1 MQKILINGGNA
12 VIGSQNFTTKGSY
25 NAETSVQMV
34 FDKKN
39 QNEMNQFINDVLAES
54 TFVTLNLLSEF
65 NNQCN
70 RFTEELLQLNS
81 TLNKIDKII
90 EKESN
95 SEKTKLQTKTKPRCK
110 NKKFLK
116 ASIKRNNWKSAGAEG
131 WYDTILISRENGGL
145 IALAE
150 ASGAVVKKGDKILI
164 FDTDNQN
171 LIFGET
177 HNFQISKLSQFG
189 FASRSFLG
197 NQVGNK
203 LILTN
208 HPNEGP
214 SQANFY
220 IMSSYSI
227 DEKSGEETWQKD
239 FFRFDGSSIN
249 YVESIPAGEGK
260 PVDPESVK
268 NSRTHSDQ
276 ILFNSRS
283 SISSGDDEL
292 NRPQPFSRH
301 FEVGRKLEVWFE
313 LFLGNK
319 PVLFLSTFKNC

>member
-1 MQKILINGGNA
+1 M
-12 VIGSQNFTTKGSY
+12 VRYNFNFKGEWS
-25 NAETSVQMV
+25 
-34 FDKKN
+34 F
-39 QNEMNQFINDVLAES
+39 
-54 TFVTLNLLSEF
+54 
-65 NNQCN
+65 
-70 RFTEELLQLNS
+70 
-81 TLNKIDKII
+81 
-90 EKESN
+90 
-95 SEKTKLQTKTKPRCK
+95 
-110 NKKFLK
+110 
-116 ASIKRNNWKSAGAEG
+116 
-131 WYDTILISRENGGL
+131 

-227 DEKSGEETWQKD
+227 DEKSGEETWQ
-239 FFRFDGSSIN
+239 GLL
-249 YVESIPAGEGK
+249 
-260 PVDPESVK
+260 
-268 NSRTHSDQ
+268 Q
-276 ILFNSRS
+276 I
-283 SISSGDDEL
+283 
-292 NRPQPFSRH
+292 
-301 FEVGRKLEVWFE
+301 
-313 LFLGNK
+313 
-319 PVLFLSTFKNC
+319 